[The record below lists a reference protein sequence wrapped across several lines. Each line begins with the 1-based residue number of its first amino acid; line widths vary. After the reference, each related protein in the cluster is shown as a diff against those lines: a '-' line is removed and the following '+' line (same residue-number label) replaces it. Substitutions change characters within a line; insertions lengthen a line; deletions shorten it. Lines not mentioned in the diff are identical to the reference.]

1 MGIQDLTLS
10 MVLIVA
16 VGVFLASFMD
26 AIAGGGGISSGGSTH
41 AFCAGNE

>member
-1 MGIQDLTLS
+1 MGVQDLTVQ
-10 MVLIVA
+10 MVAIV
-16 VGVFLASFMD
+16 VIGVFLASFMD